1 MSRSILV
8 RGARQLLS
16 LRGPNGP
23 HRGAD
28 LRNLGIVHDGAILI
42 VDGVIREVGPTRR
55 LENLAEARQA
65 EEIDANGCVVLPGF
79 VDSHTHLI
87 GGPARLLDYEMGL
100 AGATRAEI
108 ATAGGGFDAIYKLM
122 QDVSGHT
129 LEAQATRVLEECIR
143 QGTTTLEAKSGYG
156 FSDTG
161 ELKILRAQ
169 NALNERFGTIVS
181 TFMVSPEIP
190 RDYGK
195 DRGEYINWVRS
206 KLLPIIQRRRLARFV
221 DIACDE
227 RMFSLEQASRL
238 LLAARTLGFG
248 VKMHAGEHGNI
259 GAVKLAVEL
268 WAVSLDHVLHVDE
281 SDIRALAGSPT
292 MATLLPGPVFYQ
304 GAEHYAPARILIDQ
318 GVAVAIATN
327 YNPETCPTH
336 NMQMIISLAC
346 SKMNMTPAEAI
357 SAATINGAH
366 ALGMGD
372 RIGSLEVGKEADVL
386 ILDIPD
392 YREIPYHFGVNLVR
406 TTIRKGRRIYQAS
419 EVQWPS

>member
-1 MSRSILV
+1 M
-8 RGARQLLS
+8 RGARQLLT

-28 LRNLGIVHDGAILI
+28 LRNLGIIHDGATLI

-65 EEIDANGCVVLPGF
+65 DEIDANGCVVLPGF

-87 GGPARLLDYEMGL
+87 GGPARLFDYEMGL

-108 ATAGGGFDAIYKLM
+108 ANAGGGFDAIYKVM

-129 LEAQATRVLEECIR
+129 LEAQAVRVLGECIR

-156 FSDTG
+156 VTDTG

-169 NALNERFGTIVS
+169 ATLNERFGNIVS
-181 TFMVSPEIP
+181 TFMTALEIP
-190 RDYGK
+190 K
-195 DRGEYINWVRS
+195 DHAKQPGEYINWVRS
-206 KLLPIIQRRRLARFV
+206 KFLPVVQRRKLAKFV
-221 DIACDE
+221 DIVCDQE
-227 RMFSLEQASRL
+227 MFSLEETGRL
-238 LLAARTLGFG
+238 LLAARNLGFG
-248 VKMHAGEHGNI
+248 LKMHAAEHANI

-268 WAVSLDHVLHVDE
+268 WAVSVDHLVHVDE
-281 SDIRALAGSPT
+281 ADIQALAGSPT
-292 MATLLPGPVFYQ
+292 VATLLPGSVFYQ
-304 GAEHYAPARILIDQ
+304 GAERYAPARTLIDQ
-318 GVAVAIATN
+318 GAAVAIATN

-346 SKMNMTPAEAI
+346 NKMNMTPAEAI

-366 ALGMGD
+366 AVGMGAQ
-372 RIGSLEVGKEADVL
+372 IGSIEVGKQADLV
-386 ILDIPD
+386 ILDVPD

-406 TTIRKGRRIYQAS
+406 TTIKKGRPIYQAS
-419 EVQWPS
+419 QVQWNVQWM